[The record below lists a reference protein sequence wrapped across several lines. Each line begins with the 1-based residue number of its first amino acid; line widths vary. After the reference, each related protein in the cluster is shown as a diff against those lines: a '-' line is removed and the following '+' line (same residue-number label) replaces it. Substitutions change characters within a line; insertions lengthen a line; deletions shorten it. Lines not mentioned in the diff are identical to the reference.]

1 MAVEDLFKK
10 LVGLRKAAERVY
22 GLSPEPETLLK
33 ILRLQ
38 ELLKKGFSVR
48 RALRAVGLGWR
59 NCYKYAPVIYM
70 DSELLTP
77 LPKGF
82 IGDYSILGID
92 LDQLRLAL
100 NEVAKYTALDI
111 VRKQLVR
118 GRIKRIEFG
127 RKWLEQAQDL
137 LEAWVR
143 ETSIQLI
150 EQTHP

>member
-48 RALRAVGLGWR
+48 RALKAVGLGWR
-59 NCYKYAPVIYM
+59 NYYKYAPVIYM
-70 DSELLTP
+70 DPELLTP

-92 LDQLRLAL
+92 LDQLRIVLDG
-100 NEVAKYTALDI
+100 VAEYAALDI
-111 VRKQLVR
+111 VRKQLLR
-118 GRIKRIEFG
+118 GKIRRSEFG
-127 RKWLEQAQDL
+127 RKWLELAQDL
-137 LEAWVR
+137 LRAWIH
-143 ETSIQLI
+143 EISIQLI
-150 EQTHP
+150 EQSHL